1 MQVRGNIVPYAMEEG
16 FGGKHDTNPPLQLQ
30 VADQTWNINGRIDR
44 IDCNQ
49 DHCYFI
55 TDYKSG
61 KAPTAKSFNDTNLQ
75 LPLYLCAAQD
85 FLQTKDSKAKVTGGG
100 YFVLKTSAR
109 SASETFAGYGPDD
122 FPFKNQHGT
131 KESAL
136 TTITELQTNVQAV
149 LENIA
154 QYASG

>member
-1 MQVRGNIVPYAMEEG
+1 MVVLTVSIV
-16 FGGKHDTNPPLQLQ
+16 
-30 VADQTWNINGRIDR
+30 IRIIVISLR
-44 IDCNQ
+44 I
-49 DHCYFI
+49 I
-55 TDYKSG
+55 SLG

-85 FLQTKDSKAKVTGGG
+85 FLQTKDSAAKVTGGG

-109 SASETFAGYGPDD
+109 SASETFAGYGDD

-136 TTITELQTNVQAV
+136 TTVTELQTNVQAV

-154 QYASG
+154 GNMQAGNFMPLPAKNCDQYCAAKDICRMAILMAKKDGDDVEA